1 MGISKTDIR
10 DAFFDEIYEIGKADK
25 NMLFLTDDMDAFGL
39 KKFVRDF
46 PDQFINIGV
55 AEQNQINV
63 ATGLTLCGK
72 KVFVFGICSF
82 MTMRC
87 FEQIK
92 FNICGMN
99 LPVVVVGIGA
109 GFSFDSDGPA
119 LHGTQDIAI
128 MRSLP
133 EITIYNPSDAVS
145 ASAVAR
151 MAYEKNSPSYIRL
164 DKGVYPVIYE
174 NSFELQ
180 SGFKIIRPVQRIS
193 IVSTGYMTSVAMV
206 LAEGL
211 AGRGINVGLLDLMRL
226 KPVDPLFYETIRNT
240 ELLITIE
247 ENSLVGGLGSIVG
260 ELLSDNDS
268 DIKLKRIGSQD
279 KQFVVYGTRNWLH
292 SLNNLTLPDLEETV
306 LSWLRKTHEI

>member
-1 MGISKTDIR
+1 MEMNKTDIR
-10 DAFFDEIYEIGKADK
+10 DAFFEEIYEIGRTDK

-39 KKFVRDF
+39 RTFVRDF
-46 PDQFINIGV
+46 PAQFINIGV
-55 AEQNQINV
+55 AEQNQVNV
-63 ATGLTLCGK
+63 AAGLTLCGK
-72 KVFVFGICSF
+72 RVFIFGICSF

-119 LHGTQDIAI
+119 LHGTQDIAV

-133 EITIYNPSDAVS
+133 EMTIYNPPDAVS

-151 MAYEKNSPSYIRL
+151 LAYQKNGPSYIRL
-164 DKGVYPVIYE
+164 DKGIYPVIYE
-174 NSFELQ
+174 NEHELQ
-180 SGFKIIRPVQRIS
+180 NGFKVIRPVQAVN
-193 IVSTGYMTSVAMV
+193 IVSTGCMTSVAMR
-206 LAEGL
+206 LAEEL
-211 AGRGINVGLLDLMRL
+211 ERRGVSVGLLDLMRL
-226 KPVDPLFYETIRNT
+226 KPVDPLFYKTIENT
-240 ELLITIE
+240 KSLITVE

-260 ELLSDNDS
+260 ELLIDNNS

-279 KQFVVYGTRNWLH
+279 RQFIVYGTRSWLQF
-292 SLNNLTLPDLEETV
+292 LNKLTLPDLQNTI
-306 LSWLRKTHEI
+306 LDWLKERN

>member
-1 MGISKTDIR
+1 MEMNKTDIR
-10 DAFFDEIYEIGKADK
+10 DAFFDEIYEIGRTDR

-39 KKFVRDF
+39 RKFVRDF
-46 PDQFINIGV
+46 PAQFINIGV
-55 AEQNQINV
+55 AEQNQVNV
-63 ATGLTLCGK
+63 AAGLTLCGK
-72 KVFVFGICSF
+72 RVFIFGICSF

-133 EITIYNPSDAVS
+133 EMTIYNPPDAMS

-151 MAYEKNSPSYIRL
+151 LAYEKNGPSYIRL

-174 NSFELQ
+174 NEHELQ
-180 SGFKIIRPVQRIS
+180 NGFKVIRPVQAVN
-193 IVSTGYMTSVAMV
+193 IVSTGYMTSVAMR
-206 LAEGL
+206 LTDEL
-211 AGRGINVGLLDLMRL
+211 ERRGISVGLLDLMRL
-226 KPVDPLFYETIRNT
+226 KPVDPLFYKAIENT
-240 ELLITIE
+240 KSLITIE

-260 ELLSDNDS
+260 ELLIDNNS

-279 KQFVVYGTRNWLH
+279 RQFIVYGTRGWLQ
-292 SLNNLTLPDLEETV
+292 SLNKLTLPDLQNTI
-306 LSWLRKTHEI
+306 LDWLRRGN

>member
-1 MGISKTDIR
+1 MEMNKTDIR
-10 DAFFDEIYEIGKADK
+10 DAFFDEIYEIGRTDR

-39 KKFVRDF
+39 RKFVRDF
-46 PDQFINIGV
+46 PAQFINIGV
-55 AEQNQINV
+55 AEQNQVNV
-63 ATGLTLCGK
+63 AAGLTLCGK
-72 KVFVFGICSF
+72 RVFIFGICSF

-133 EITIYNPSDAVS
+133 EMTIYNPPDAMS

-151 MAYEKNSPSYIRL
+151 LAYEKNGPSYIRL
-164 DKGVYPVIYE
+164 DKGAYPVIYE
-174 NSFELQ
+174 NEHELQ
-180 SGFKIIRPVQRIS
+180 NGFKVIRPVQAVN
-193 IVSTGYMTSVAMV
+193 IVSTGYMTSVAMR
-206 LAEGL
+206 LTDEL
-211 AGRGINVGLLDLMRL
+211 ERRGISVGLLDLMRL
-226 KPVDPLFYETIRNT
+226 KPVDPLFYKAIENT
-240 ELLITIE
+240 KSLITIE

-260 ELLSDNDS
+260 ELLIDNNS

-279 KQFVVYGTRNWLH
+279 RQFIVYGTRGWLQ
-292 SLNNLTLPDLEETV
+292 SLNKLTLRDLQNTI
-306 LSWLRKTHEI
+306 LDWLRRGN

>member
-1 MGISKTDIR
+1 MEMNKTDIR
-10 DAFFDEIYEIGKADK
+10 DAFFDGIYEIGKADK
-25 NMLFLTDDMDAFGL
+25 NMIFLTDDMDAFGL

-46 PDQFINIGV
+46 PNQFFNVGV

-99 LPVVVVGIGA
+99 LPVVVIGIGA

-119 LHGTQDIAI
+119 LHGTQDIAV

-133 EITIYNPSDAVS
+133 EITIYNPPDAMS
-145 ASAVAR
+145 ASVVAR
-151 MAYEKNSPSYIRL
+151 LAHEKNGPSYIRL

-174 NSFELQ
+174 NGRDLQ
-180 SGFKIIRPVQRIS
+180 NGFKVIRPVQAVNI
-193 IVSTGYMTSVAMV
+193 ISTGYMTSVAIRLV
-206 LAEGL
+206 EELERQGV
-211 AGRGINVGLLDLMRL
+211 NVGLLDLMRL
-226 KPVDPLFYETIRNT
+226 KPVDPLFYKTIENT
-240 ELLITIE
+240 ESLITIE
-247 ENSLVGGLGSIVG
+247 ENSLVGGLGSIVS
-260 ELLSDNDS
+260 ELLSDNNS
-268 DIKLKRIGSQD
+268 AIKLKRIGSQD
-279 KQFVVYGTRNWLH
+279 KQFLVYGTRSWLH
-292 SLNNLTLPDLEETV
+292 SLNGLTLPDLQKTV
-306 LSWLRKTHEI
+306 LSWLEKTN

>member
-1 MGISKTDIR
+1 MEVNKTDIR
-10 DAFFDEIYEIGKADK
+10 DAFFDEIYEIGKADR

-39 KKFVRDF
+39 RKFVRDF
-46 PDQFINIGV
+46 PAQFINIGV
-55 AEQNQINV
+55 AEQNQVNV

-72 KVFVFGICSF
+72 KVFIFGICSF

-99 LPVVVVGIGA
+99 LPVVVVGVGA

-133 EITIYNPSDAVS
+133 EMTIYNPPDAMS

-151 MAYEKNSPSYIRL
+151 LAYEKDGPSYIRL

-174 NSFELQ
+174 NKHELQ
-180 SGFKIIRPVQRIS
+180 NGFKVVRSVQAVNII
-193 IVSTGYMTSVAMV
+193 STGYMTSVAIRLV
-206 LAEGL
+206 EELEKQGV
-211 AGRGINVGLLDLMRL
+211 NVGLLDLMRL
-226 KPVDPLFYETIRNT
+226 KPVDPLFYKTIENT
-240 ELLITIE
+240 ESLITIE
-247 ENSLVGGLGSIVG
+247 ENSLIGGLGSIVG
-260 ELLSDNDS
+260 ELLIDNDS

-279 KQFVVYGTRNWLH
+279 RQFIVYGTRDWLQYLNELTLSDLQNTILNWLRRG
-292 SLNNLTLPDLEETV
+292 N
-306 LSWLRKTHEI
+306 

>member
-1 MGISKTDIR
+1 MEVNKTDIR
-10 DAFFDEIYEIGKADK
+10 DAFFDEIYEIGKADR

-39 KKFVRDF
+39 RKFVRDF
-46 PDQFINIGV
+46 PVQFINIGV
-55 AEQNQINV
+55 AEQNQVNV

-72 KVFVFGICSF
+72 KVFIFGICSF

-99 LPVVVVGIGA
+99 LPVVVVGVGA

-133 EITIYNPSDAVS
+133 EMTIYNPPDAMS

-151 MAYEKNSPSYIRL
+151 LAYEKDGPSYIRL

-174 NSFELQ
+174 NKHELQ
-180 SGFKIIRPVQRIS
+180 NGFKVVRSVQAVNII
-193 IVSTGYMTSVAMV
+193 STGYMTSVAIRLV
-206 LAEGL
+206 EELEKQGV
-211 AGRGINVGLLDLMRL
+211 NVGLLDLMRL
-226 KPVDPLFYETIRNT
+226 KPVDPLFYKTIENT
-240 ELLITIE
+240 ESLITIE
-247 ENSLVGGLGSIVG
+247 ENSLIGGLGSIVG
-260 ELLSDNDS
+260 ELLIDNDS

-279 KQFVVYGTRNWLH
+279 RQFIVYGTRDWLQYLNELTLSDLQNTILNWLRRG
-292 SLNNLTLPDLEETV
+292 N
-306 LSWLRKTHEI
+306 

>member
-1 MGISKTDIR
+1 MEMNKIDIR
-10 DAFFDEIYEIGKADK
+10 DAFFDEIYEIGKADR

-39 KKFVRDF
+39 RKFVRDF
-46 PDQFINIGV
+46 PAQYFNVGV

-63 ATGLTLCGK
+63 AAGLTLSGK

-92 FNICGMN
+92 FNFCGMN

-133 EITIYNPSDAVS
+133 EMTIYNPPDAMS

-151 MAYEKNSPSYIRL
+151 LAYEKDGPSYIRL
-164 DKGVYPVIYE
+164 DKGVYPIIYE
-174 NSFELQ
+174 NKFELEN
-180 SGFKIIRPVQRIS
+180 GFKVIRPVQAVNI
-193 IVSTGYMTSVAMV
+193 ISTGHMTAVSIK
-206 LAEGL
+206 LAEELEKQGV
-211 AGRGINVGLLDLMRL
+211 NVGLIDLMRL
-226 KPVDPLFYETIRNT
+226 KPVAPLFYKTIENS
-240 ELLITIE
+240 ESLITIE
-247 ENSLVGGLGSIVG
+247 ENSLVGGLGSIVS
-260 ELLSDNDS
+260 ELLSDNNS
-268 DIKLKRIGSQD
+268 GIKLKRIGSQD
-279 KQFVVYGTRNWLH
+279 KQFLVYGTRNWLQ
-292 SLNNLTLPDLEETV
+292 SLNGLTLPDLQETV
-306 LSWLRKTHEI
+306 LSWLKR

>member
-1 MGISKTDIR
+1 MEVNKTDIR
-10 DAFFDEIYEIGKADK
+10 DAFFDEIYEIGKADR

-39 KKFVRDF
+39 RKFVRDF
-46 PDQFINIGV
+46 PVQFINIGV
-55 AEQNQINV
+55 AEQNQVNV

-72 KVFVFGICSF
+72 KVFIFGICSF

-99 LPVVVVGIGA
+99 LPVVVVGVGA

-133 EITIYNPSDAVS
+133 EMTIYNPPDAMS

-151 MAYEKNSPSYIRL
+151 LAYEKDGPSYIRL

-174 NSFELQ
+174 NKHELQ
-180 SGFKIIRPVQRIS
+180 NGFKVVRSIQAVNII
-193 IVSTGYMTSVAMV
+193 STGYMTSVAIRLV
-206 LAEGL
+206 EELEKQGV
-211 AGRGINVGLLDLMRL
+211 NVGLLDLMRL
-226 KPVDPLFYETIRNT
+226 KPVDPLFYKTIENT
-240 ELLITIE
+240 ESLITIE
-247 ENSLVGGLGSIVG
+247 ENSLIGGLGSIVG
-260 ELLSDNDS
+260 ELLIDNDS

-279 KQFVVYGTRNWLH
+279 RQFIVYGTRDWLQYLNELTLSDLQNTILNWLRRG
-292 SLNNLTLPDLEETV
+292 N
-306 LSWLRKTHEI
+306 